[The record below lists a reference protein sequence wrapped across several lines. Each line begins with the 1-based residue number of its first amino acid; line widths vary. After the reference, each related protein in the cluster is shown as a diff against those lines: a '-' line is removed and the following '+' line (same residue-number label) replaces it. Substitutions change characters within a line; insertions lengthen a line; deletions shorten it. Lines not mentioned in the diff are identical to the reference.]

1 MASGRVILSCT
12 KLLGG
17 LTPLYL
23 VAVCRIAACAGN
35 KATLNFYLTS
45 FSLRLDVI
53 KAIEQVQYGGGGT
66 NTGDGLRLMRT
77 EIFNHANGD
86 RVGVQ
91 NVAILITDGDPDN
104 RRAVFSEVAAV
115 KRAGIRIV
123 GVGVGNTVSF

>member
-1 MASGRVILSCT
+1 M
-12 KLLGG
+12 
-17 LTPLYL
+17 
-23 VAVCRIAACAGN
+23 
-35 KATLNFYLTS
+35 NFYLTS
-45 FSLRLDVI
+45 FTVRLELR
-53 KAIEQVQYGGGGT
+53 KAIEKIQYGGGGT
-66 NTGDGLRLMRT
+66 NTAAGLRLMRT

-104 RRAVFSEVAAV
+104 RRVVFSEVAAV

>member
-1 MASGRVILSCT
+1 MYAVT
-12 KLLGG
+12 
-17 LTPLYL
+17 
-23 VAVCRIAACAGN
+23 VCRIAACIGN

-45 FSLRLDVI
+45 FAVKGDI
-53 KAIEQVQYGGGGT
+53 INAIRKIQYGGGGT
-66 NTGDGLRLMRT
+66 NTADGLRLMRT